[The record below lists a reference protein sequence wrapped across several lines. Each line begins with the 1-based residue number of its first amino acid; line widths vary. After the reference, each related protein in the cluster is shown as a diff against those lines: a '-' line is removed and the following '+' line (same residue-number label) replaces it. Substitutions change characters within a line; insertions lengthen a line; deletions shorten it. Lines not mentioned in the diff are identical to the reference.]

1 MNLSRNQR
9 LQLMWGKA
17 KRLLEFLAYG
27 LFDTLMLG
35 SALCKPRSNSRL
47 AAIVHLELL
56 GDYVLWLPYGR
67 ALVSHLHKQG
77 WQVVLVLNL
86 AVATLAKNHFPEC
99 KVVTV
104 DRRRFVKNWHVRHRF
119 LRNLRKLCVDVT
131 YIARH
136 PRDTLVD
143 DAVVRALGA
152 GAWGFDSTFADRPW
166 IDQLLNRRLYTRLLP
181 VMVGLHQTLRHRVFV
196 QAVGVP
202 AESLV
207 PPVDFPN
214 GLKAPVDGPYLVIAP
229 GASQGKRRW
238 PMHQFVAVV
247 RQILDHHQGWR
258 CLVVGTAAEREIG
271 EQIAASL
278 GEQADNRA
286 GCTDVLGLVGC
297 IAHAR
302 LVLGNDSAAVHIAA
316 ACGVPGVAV
325 VGGGH
330 FGRCFPYDSREALVL
345 RLPATVA
352 RTMDC
357 FGCDWICRY
366 RVAAGKPYPCIEAV
380 TVEAVWEGVKTAL
393 AEGCGSPGSG

>member
-1 MNLSRNQR
+1 MILSRHQR

-27 LFDTLMLG
+27 LFDTLTLV
-35 SALCKPRSNSRL
+35 SARCKPRSNSRL

-67 ALVSHLHKQG
+67 ALVRHLHKQG
-77 WQVVLVLNL
+77 RQVVLVLNM
-86 AVATLAKNHFPEC
+86 AVATLAQYHFPEC
-99 KVVTV
+99 KVVAV
-104 DRRRFVKNWHVRHRF
+104 DRRRFVENWHERQRF
-119 LRNLRKLCVDVT
+119 LRNLSKLGVDVT

-143 DAVVRALGA
+143 DAVVRALGGA
-152 GAWGFDSTFADRPW
+152 AWGFDSTFADRPW

-181 VMVGLHQTLRHRVFV
+181 VMVDLHQTLRHRAFV

-202 AESLV
+202 AESIVPLV
-207 PPVDFPN
+207 GFSN
-214 GLKAPVDGPYLVIAP
+214 GLKAPADAPYLVIAP

-238 PMHQFVAVV
+238 SVEGFVDVSCRILNRHQN
-247 RQILDHHQGWR
+247 WR
-258 CLVVGTAAEREIG
+258 CLVVGTASEFALGER
-271 EQIAASL
+271 IAAAL
-278 GEQADNRA
+278 GDRVDNRA
-286 GCTDVLGLVGC
+286 GGTDILGLVGC
-297 IAHAR
+297 IAGAR

-330 FGRCFPYDSREALVL
+330 FGRCFPYDSREAVVR
-345 RLPATVA
+345 RLPVTVA

-366 RVAAGKPYPCIEAV
+366 RLAAG
-380 TVEAVWEGVKTAL
+380 
-393 AEGCGSPGSG
+393 